1 MKNTETEIEQSADKL
16 KTSLPENRHSKFS
29 NAEWRTKQLVALA
42 EVLKE
47 SLTPE
52 SLAMYVESL
61 ADLSDD
67 QIRRGVGRA
76 VRELEWFPKP
86 AKLRELAGAEGSV
99 IDQDARA
106 REAWDSMIHFVD
118 KYVGN
123 DVYGNFGPEHGW
135 YPKTFPDP
143 GQKISD
149 TVRRTGG
156 WRTYK
161 CMSKEDFPFTQKRFL
176 EEYAAWPA
184 VAQISSTK
192 LLPQITRLQLV
203 SKPMATS
210 KVSVPETEP
219 TEVPLLKAK
228 PITVP
233 MTDAEL
239 CDRRKLLRQQ
249 AELLAR
255 SSSKNPVRQAAV
267 GSSAANCGSEQ
278 KTGSESK

>member
-1 MKNTETEIEQSADKL
+1 
-16 KTSLPENRHSKFS
+16 
-29 NAEWRTKQLVALA
+29 LVALA
-42 EVLKE
+42 EVVRE
-47 SLTPE
+47 PLTPE

-67 QIRRGVGRA
+67 QILLGVGRA

-99 IDQDARA
+99 TDQDARA
-106 REAWDSMIHFVD
+106 REAWDSMIQFVA

-123 DVYGNFGPEHGW
+123 DVYGNYGPEHGW

-161 CMSKEDFPFTQKRFL
+161 CMTKEDFPFTQKRFL
-176 EEYAAWPA
+176 EEYAAWTA
-184 VAQISSTK
+184 VEQISSTK
-192 LLPQITRLQLV
+192 SLPQITRLQLV
-203 SKPMATS
+203 SKPMTTS
-210 KVSVPETEP
+210 KVSLPRTEP
-219 TEVPLLKAK
+219 TEVPVLKAK

-249 AELLAR
+249 AELLAG
-255 SSSKNPVRQAAV
+255 SSSKNAARQAAV
-267 GSSAANCGSEQ
+267 DPSAAKGGSEQ
-278 KTGSESK
+278 KTGSENT